1 MTLIIK
7 GKKLSY
13 DFYPGAMGAGITL
26 GEFAG
31 AAAAENIPGI
41 ISTAGIDRF
50 VSRELGIKVNTY
62 DAVVYEVKKA
72 KKIGNNGP
80 VGVNIMTFLQQD
92 REVAAQAAVD
102 ARSDFIISGA
112 GLPMYL
118 PGVKNLGDTALIPIV
133 SSLKALELIY
143 SKWEKWHHYRPDAV
157 VVAGPKCAGH
167 NGHKI
172 SEIDSPDHQLE
183 AIFPPIKDFAQKHGD
198 FPVIVAG
205 GIFDRNDIQK
215 FINLGADGT
224 QMGTRFLGTD
234 AAGASAKF
242 KRALVDC
249 EENDIIVVEQSP
261 CAFPLRILK
270 QSPRYQSFLRGPVN
284 PVCDKKYLLQK
295 DKDGNSTICFAKTE
309 PEKYFCLCAGLLGA
323 AGYSNEEEVFTV
335 GSNAHKIKKI
345 VSVKELIDELKG
357 INL

>member
-1 MTLIIK
+1 MALTIK
-7 GKKLSY
+7 DKKLPH

-31 AAAAENIPGI
+31 AAASENIPGI

-50 VSRELGIKVNTY
+50 VSRELGKKVNTY
-62 DAVVYEVKKA
+62 DAVVYEVTKA
-72 KKIGNNGP
+72 KQISNNGP

-102 ARSDFIISGA
+102 AGADFIISGA

-118 PGVKNLGDTALIPIV
+118 PEVKNLGDTALIPIV
-133 SSLKALELIY
+133 SSLKALELIC

-157 VVAGPKCAGH
+157 VVAGPKCGGH

-172 SEIDSPDHQLE
+172 SEIDSPEHQLE
-183 AIFPPIKDFAQKHGD
+183 VIFPPIKDFAQKHGD

-205 GIFDRNDIQK
+205 GIFDRKDIQR
-215 FINLGADGT
+215 FINLGADGV
-224 QMGTRFLGTD
+224 QMGTRFLGTNENK
-234 AAGASAKF
+234 ASAKF
-242 KRALVDC
+242 KQVLVDC
-249 EENDIIVVEQSP
+249 REDDIIMVEQSP
-261 CAFPLRILK
+261 CQFPLRILK
-270 QSPRYQSFLRGPVN
+270 QSPRYQSFLKGSAP

-295 DKDGNSTICFAKTE
+295 DKDGNSTICLAKNM

-323 AGYSNEEEVFTV
+323 AEYSDEEEVFIV
-335 GSNAHKIKKI
+335 GSNAHRIKQI
-345 VSVKELIDELKG
+345 VSIKELIDELKG
-357 INL
+357 ITL